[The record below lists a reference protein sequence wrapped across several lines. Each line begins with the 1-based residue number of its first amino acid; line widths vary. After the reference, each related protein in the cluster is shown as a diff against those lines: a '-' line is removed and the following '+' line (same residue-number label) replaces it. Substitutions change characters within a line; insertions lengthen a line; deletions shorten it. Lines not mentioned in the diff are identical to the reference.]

1 MLPQVE
7 QWRRKSKVCL
17 VGSLI
22 FYVRYATFF
31 LQHQLEC
38 KGNCMITI
46 LYIEALTCPHH
57 PPILFIM
64 NIIVR
69 KAKKTAIRRKIR
81 LYALNPFFLFELLS
95 EFSFDLFWII
105 FLSKVDLV
113 LNFLELS
120 KGVFFKVNPSER
132 FLLISYKTTC
142 IPSLD
147 ILLNIEMAG

>member
-1 MLPQVE
+1 
-7 QWRRKSKVCL
+7 
-17 VGSLI
+17 
-22 FYVRYATFF
+22 
-31 LQHQLEC
+31 
-38 KGNCMITI
+38 MITI
-46 LYIEALTCPHH
+46 SYIEALTCPHH

-69 KAKKTAIRRKIR
+69 KARKTAIRRKIR
-81 LYALNPFFLFELLS
+81 LYAFNPFFLFELLS

-120 KGVFFKVNPSER
+120 KGVLFKVNPSKR
-132 FLLISYKTTC
+132 FLLISYKMTC

-147 ILLNIEMAG
+147 FLLNIERAGEYSSNS